1 MINTTNSIKIMS
13 KFFTKNYDNKKV
25 TLETSNEINARVN
38 SAPLSKDHAQL
49 QQALVNLLVVNDG
62 RRDVKWIEKF
72 IALRNQCIELH
83 IWQGFNDKYNL
94 HRGFTAEYV

>member
-1 MINTTNSIKIMS
+1 MINTSNSIKIMS
-13 KFFTKNYDNKKV
+13 KSFTKNYDNKKV

-72 IALRNQCIELH
+72 IELKNQCIKLD
-83 IWQGFNDKYNL
+83 IWEGFNDKYNL